1 MTIQWFPGHMTKAKR
16 TIESQIKL
24 VDMVI
29 ELRDARVPNA
39 SANPLLESL
48 IQQKP
53 RLLVFTKKDMAD
65 ATVSSIWK
73 KYFETQGISVLFLDA
88 NQDPIKKLIL
98 HSSQDVM
105 KEKHDRDRRRGIR
118 PRPIRAMILGIPNVG
133 KSTLINRLAAKKVV
147 QVANRPGVTQAI
159 KWIAV
164 DPMLQVMDTPG
175 VLWPKFES
183 ELVGYRLA
191 LTGAIKE
198 QILPIEKVF
207 EFGMKYLYEH
217 YPQILLQRYGIQL
230 ETFDLDVI
238 YQTIVD
244 KYGFK
249 MGGNVVDRQRV
260 MSMFMADLRQDKLGP
275 ISWELPDESA
285 I

>member
-39 SANPLLESL
+39 SANPLLEQL

-53 RLLVFTKKDMAD
+53 RLLVFTKRDMAD
-65 ATVSSIWK
+65 ANVSQRWK
-73 KYFETQGISVLFLDA
+73 KHFEAQGISVLFLDA
-88 NQDPIKKLIL
+88 NHDPIKKMIL
-98 HSSQDVM
+98 NSAQDVM
-105 KEKHDRDRRRGIR
+105 KKKHDRDLRRGIR

-133 KSTLINRLAAKKVV
+133 KSTLINRLAAKNVV
-147 QVANRPGVTQAI
+147 AVANRPGVTQAI
-159 KWIAV
+159 KWIVV

-198 QILPIEKVF
+198 QILPIEKVV
-207 EFGMKYLYEH
+207 EFGMRFLYEH
-217 YPQILLQRYGIQL
+217 YPQVLTDRYGISIDA
-230 ETFDLDVI
+230 FDLEVI
-238 YQTIVD
+238 YQTIAD

-249 MGGNVVDRQRV
+249 MGGNTVDRQRV

-275 ISWELPDESA
+275 LSWELPDESA
-285 I
+285 V